1 MKGPSLTYRTL
12 RLIFR
17 LWLSIVNRVTVS
29 GSSRIPA
36 TGAAILCANHS
47 SYFDA
52 MLLALCTKRHVR
64 FIIFRDFYHHPIL
77 GFFVRACGAIPVS
90 QQGMDK
96 EALASARQT
105 LEEGG
110 IIAIFPEGRL
120 SRAGFLSRPQQGAA
134 HLAILTGAPLVPI
147 TIHGAFHVY
156 RHGWKLPRIGTI
168 SVRVHS
174 PLRIPSD
181 LKSRRDM
188 RKELTM
194 LLMTSI
200 RQEIR
205 AHHRPRHS

>member
-1 MKGPSLTYRTL
+1 MTYRLL
-12 RLIFR
+12 RALFSLYLRGVHR
-17 LWLSIVNRVTVS
+17 LAIL
-29 GSSRIPA
+29 GSEHIPA
-36 TGAAILCANHS
+36 QGAAILCANHS

-52 MLLALCTKRHVR
+52 MLLALCTRRHVR
-64 FIIFRDFYHHPIL
+64 FIIFRDFYRHPIL

-147 TIHGAFHVY
+147 TIHGAYHVY
-156 RHGWKLPRIGTI
+156 RRGWKLPRFGTI
-168 SVRVHS
+168 TVRVHP
-174 PLRIPSD
+174 PLEVPSD
-181 LKSRRDM
+181 RKQRRDL
-188 RKELTM
+188 RKELTL

-200 RQEIR
+200 RRELK
-205 AHHRPRHS
+205 AHHRPYH